1 MILNFDSDRS
11 KATVPRIKRDGRF
24 AFNMSRHRYLLLGSD
39 YPIPAKL
46 LKVDGELVSTTSGL
60 LASFVAIKSHVS
72 LDPRPSSRV
81 EFLRLYFEVRR
92 VFSSGI
98 SLHQLGVSAMISS
111 GTGDLERY
119 SQIIPWMF
127 EPFGDHSS

>member
-1 MILNFDSDRS
+1 MTLNFDSDRS
-11 KATVPRIKRDGRF
+11 KATVPRIKRDDRF

-39 YPIPAKL
+39 YPIPPKL

-98 SLHQLGVSAMISS
+98 SLHQLRVSAMISS